1 LTQSVLQLVE
11 KVPVPGR
18 TLILPKGSAVA
29 GTFYHGR
36 VREGRGFVVF
46 VLATDESRFV

>member
-1 LTQSVLQLVE
+1 MRQLVE
-11 KVPVPGR
+11 KDPVPGR
-18 TLILPKGSAVA
+18 TLTLPKGPAIA

-46 VLATDESRFV
+46 VFVTYESRFV